1 MTPANPSSPP
11 RLGWSAATAV
21 ALLFLVTAL
30 LFHWRELEQPRLL
43 DFTNFY
49 ATGRLALAGEAAS
62 AYDSAGL
69 AAAQAAVVG
78 PTGAEMPYPYP
89 PAFMLLTAPFAFL
102 SYPLALAAWVLCG
115 AFFYLWASRRF
126 GSLPLAAAQPPVL
139 LNAMIGQTGFLTG
152 GLLLLGSRWL
162 AERPDKAGLLLGLLV
177 LKPQLALMLPV
188 AVVAARAWAAIP
200 AAIASAAAVLLLG
213 TLLLGIDTAQA
224 FLASSGDFT
233 ALLTG
238 DRLTWP
244 ELASPFALARDL
256 GLGAGPAAIIQ
267 LAFMAFAATLVWLS
281 WRGGWEQRVPILCVA
296 SLAASPYLQSYDSL
310 PLLAAIAWFATTA
323 PAKALLLYG
332 LSALPLVSQSELAS
346 LPNSLPLA
354 TLLAL
359 LLLWHERRSQQ
370 AQITPT
376 RLPAASNMPRISP
389 T

>member
-1 MTPANPSSPP
+1 M
-11 RLGWSAATAV
+11 

-62 AYDSAGL
+62 AYDPAGL
-69 AAAQAAVVG
+69 AVAQAAVIG

-89 PAFMLLTAPFAFL
+89 PAFMLLTAPFALL
-102 SYPLALAAWVLCG
+102 SYPIALAAWALCG
-115 AFFYLWASRRF
+115 AIFYLWASRGF

-162 AERPDKAGLLLGLLV
+162 AERPHKAGLLLGLLV

-188 AVVAARAWAAIP
+188 AVIAARAWSAIP
-200 AAIASAAAVLLLG
+200 AAMVSAAAVLLLG
-213 TLLLGIDTAQA
+213 TLLLGTDAARA

-238 DRLTWP
+238 DRLTWS
-244 ELASPFALARDL
+244 ELASPFALACDL
-256 GLGAGPAAIIQ
+256 GLGAGPAAILQ
-267 LAFMAFAATLVWLS
+267 LVSMAFAAALVWLS
-281 WRGGWEQRVPILCVA
+281 WREGWEQRVPILCVA
-296 SLAASPYLQSYDSL
+296 SLAASPYLQSYDCL

-323 PAKALLLYG
+323 PAKAVLLYL

-359 LLLWHERRSQQ
+359 LLLWHERRSQE